1 MMPHL
6 DLAVV
11 NGAFSY
17 TGRYVARTGCACT
30 HTLTLTVE
38 LDSPP
43 REGTTSPEGT
53 TISATGTAP
62 SDGGTQGPWLGD
74 TPVLAY
80 DRPDGYRANLNHK
93 YPIRSLMTAS
103 ELSIGSAED
112 KTPHSR
118 TTIAAVT

>member
-53 TISATGTAP
+53 GQSARRGPPQAMEAPKGRGWVILPFSHTTGRTATGPT
-62 SDGGTQGPWLGD
+62 
-74 TPVLAY
+74 
-80 DRPDGYRANLNHK
+80 
-93 YPIRSLMTAS
+93 
-103 ELSIGSAED
+103 
-112 KTPHSR
+112 
-118 TTIAAVT
+118 